1 MPSNKELAAEAE
13 ALAAELKTEVTT
25 DGLNNQQL
33 ADLVSDLKAKK
44 KDADTVTQAGNAEDE
59 ATKAAAAKK
68 AERMAGKPQPKKKP
82 PFYVAPRKAITSKK
96 GILSGDT
103 EDEVK
108 AEYLEGGKDALEAF
122 IESGHILKG

>member
-1 MPSNKELAAEAE
+1 MPSNKELAAEAK
-13 ALAAELKTEVTT
+13 ALAAELETEVTT

-44 KDADTVTQAGNAEDE
+44 KDADTVTQADN
-59 ATKAAAAKK
+59 

>member
-1 MPSNKELAAEAE
+1 MPSNAELTKQAEELAAEFS
-13 ALAAELKTEVTT
+13 LEVTT
-25 DGLNNQQL
+25 EGLNNQQL
-33 ADLVSDLKAKK
+33 ADLVADLKAKK
-44 KDADTVTQAGNAEDE
+44 KDAEDE

-82 PFYVAPRKAITSKK
+82 PFYVAPRCAITSKK

-108 AEYLEGGKDALEAF
+108 AEYLPGGKDALEAF

>member
-1 MPSNKELAAEAE
+1 MPSNAELTKQAEELAAELSLEVA
-13 ALAAELKTEVTT
+13 TE
-25 DGLNNQQL
+25 GLNNQQL
-33 ADLVSDLKAKK
+33 ADLVADLKAKK
-44 KDADTVTQAGNAEDE
+44 KDADNDTQADAAEDE

-68 AERMAGKPQPKKKP
+68 AERMAGEPQPKKKP
-82 PFYVAPRKAITSKK
+82 PFYVAPRCAITSKK

-108 AEYLEGGKDALEAF
+108 AEYLPGGKDALEAF

>member
-1 MPSNKELAAEAE
+1 MPSNAELTKQAEELAAE
-13 ALAAELKTEVTT
+13 LSLEVTT
-25 DGLNNQQL
+25 EGLNNQQL
-33 ADLVSDLKAKK
+33 ADLVADLKAKK
-44 KDADTVTQAGNAEDE
+44 KDAAEDE

-82 PFYVAPRKAITSKK
+82 PFYVAPRCAITSKK

-108 AEYLEGGKDALEAF
+108 AEYLPGGKDALEAF